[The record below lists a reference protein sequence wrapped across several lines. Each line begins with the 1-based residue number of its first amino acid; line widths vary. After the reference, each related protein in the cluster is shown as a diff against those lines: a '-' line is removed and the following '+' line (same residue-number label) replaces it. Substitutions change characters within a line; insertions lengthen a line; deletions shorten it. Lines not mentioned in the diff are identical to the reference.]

1 MSMPDVWCEI
11 GFVKDPS
18 DGSPL
23 WRDVTAD
30 VEWQDGV
37 RISRRRSHELDEI
50 QPGTLSLTLNNPDG
64 HYTAG
69 NVSSPYYP
77 NVKINRAIRIR
88 ARWPAGSANMLQEGQ
103 AKGSDASLFSGSFG
117 TVTIDTGIFPA
128 GQTSSAKWTGFST
141 GNLFRV
147 GSKSTSSATDQS
159 LPVVAGSTYSVRC
172 QARRDTNTV
181 SVRAQ
186 LRWYDEDG
194 NSISN
199 STGST
204 VALTTS
210 FQAVSVSATA
220 PAGSVFART
229 VLECTIAAG
238 GAIVYSSAW
247 QFERA
252 ASPTTWVSPGAE
264 YVQYQGYVD
273 RWPHAW
279 ENGVRGKTQITATD
293 LFKLLERQLAR
304 NEAVTQEILQKL
316 PTFYYP
322 CTELEG
328 ASATGNIATS
338 SQPDLAVAQVGT
350 GGSLTFGTD
359 GGPLGSAMVT
369 YDPVDVDNGKTLMTQ
384 NLLTMLGGGGSITI
398 AAWVRADDSFVGASC
413 LLYVGSGDQAGQTV
427 LDGTHLYVGYNA
439 PTASIDYFGGVVSG
453 SGVGSFTSVDLGNE
467 LHMVVLV
474 GTVSSGNLRFIVY
487 VDGVLARDDT
497 SALAVPTTWPINI
510 KLVSAGGIGHLHP
523 FRAEIFKGQISHV
536 AGWNRALSS
545 TEIATLYDAGSA
557 LTELSGSRIDKLLQ
571 WADVTETSV
580 DPGLS
585 LLDVTAY
592 SASESPLR
600 ALRAAAFSEGGL
612 LFIARDGV
620 ATFHDRDRRQAP
632 DLAPLITLSADQ
644 CGPSLDFIMD
654 DTLLVNDVTVQH
666 GAGATRVTNADSV
679 DEYGRY
685 ATTISTLL
693 ASGDDAIQRGSYL
706 LGRFAEPA
714 PRAGQATVEARSMPA
729 LWPSLLGC
737 DIGHRLD
744 ITSLPSSAPASALQL
759 WVEGV
764 QGVITDETWHFTLDT
779 SPASGQSLLLDDP
792 VYGLLDSNVLGW

>member
-117 TVTIDTGIFPA
+117 TVTIDTGSFPA

-147 GSKSTSSATDQS
+147 GSKSTSSATDQA
-159 LPVVAGSTYSVRC
+159 LPVAAGQTYSVRC

-229 VLECTIAAG
+229 VLECTIAAAS
-238 GAIVYSSAW
+238 AIVYSSAW

-252 ASPTTWVSPGAE
+252 ASPTTWVSPGVE

-293 LFKLLERQLAR
+293 LFKLLERQLAQ
-304 NEAVTQEILQKL
+304 NEAVTREVVQTN
-316 PTFYYP
+316 PVFYYP
-322 CTELEG
+322 CTELSP
-328 ASATGNIATS
+328 ASAAGNIAAN
-338 SQPDLAVAQVGT
+338 SQPDLTVAQVGS
-350 GGSLTFGTD
+350 GGTVTFGTN
-359 GGPLGSAMVT
+359 GGPLGSPMVQFN
-369 YDPVDVDNGKTLMTQ
+369 PADVDNGKALFTGG
-384 NLLTMLGGGGSITI
+384 LLTRMGGSAAISI
-398 AAWVRADDSFVGASC
+398 AAWFRVDDSITDATSI
-413 LLYVGSGDQAGQTV
+413 LYVG
-427 LDGTHLYVGYNA
+427 DGTNVGG
-439 PTASIDYFGGVVSG
+439 TAGADPVHCYFGYRHSTTSLEWWAANNGGFGRTHLVDLGDDALHMAAVTIDMSSG
-453 SGVGSFTSVDLGNE
+453 SGQVRAYL
-467 LHMVVLV
+467 
-474 GTVSSGNLRFIVY
+474 
-487 VDGVLARDDT
+487 DGVLIDNVG
-497 SALAVPTTWPINI
+497 SALTGTTWPQII
-510 KLVSAGGIGHLHP
+510 KAVSVGGIGHLAP
-523 FRAEIFKGQISHV
+523 ARFEGFRGQASHA
-536 AGWNRALSS
+536 AGWNRALSAS
-545 TEIATLYDAGSA
+545 EVSVLYDAGSTT
-557 LTELSGSRIDKLLQ
+557 TELSGTRVGRLLE
-571 WADVTETSV
+571 WAEVASTSV
-580 DPGLS
+580 DPGSS
-585 LLDVTAY
+585 LLDVAAY
-592 SASESPLR
+592 PADESPLR
-600 ALRAAAFSEGGL
+600 ALRAATFSESGL
-612 LFIARDGV
+612 LFIARDGT
-620 ATFHDRDRRQAP
+620 ATFHDRERRQHP
-632 DLAPLITLSADQ
+632 NLAPLITLAADQ

-666 GAGATRVTNADSV
+666 SSGSTRVTDSGSINV
-679 DEYGRY
+679 YGRY
-685 ATTISTLL
+685 AATISTLL
-693 ASGDDAIQRGSYL
+693 ASSNDAIQRGQYM
-706 LGRFAEPA
+706 LGRYAEPA
-714 PRAGQATVEARSMPA
+714 PRAGQVTVEARSLPS

-737 DIGHRLD
+737 DIGHRLS
-744 ITSLPSSAPASALQL
+744 ITGLPSSAPATSIEL

-764 QGVITDETWHFTLDT
+764 QQVITDQTWPFTFDT
-779 SPASGQSLLLDDP
+779 SPSGGGGLVLDDP
-792 VYGLLDSNVLGW
+792 VFGLLDSNVLGW